1 MKDDTRVQFRIAERI
16 LDGTRLRRLYRDLQ
30 RVDGNDRS
38 CKEKEEQE
46 QEQEQ
51 DSWVDDDSIQVAFGT
66 EDEARM
72 VAAAPAGS
80 SRHTYPIL
88 SKPV

>member
-16 LDGTRLRRLYRDLQ
+16 LDGTRPRRLYRDVQ

-46 QEQEQ
+46 QEQ
-51 DSWVDDDSIQVAFGT
+51 DSWVDNDSIQVAFGN
-66 EDEARM
+66 EEGARM
-72 VAAAPAGS
+72 VTAAPAGS

>member
-1 MKDDTRVQFRIAERI
+1 MKDDTRAQFRIAERI
-16 LDGTRLRRLYRDLQ
+16 LDGTRPRRLYRDVQ

-46 QEQEQ
+46 Q
-51 DSWVDDDSIQVAFGT
+51 DSWVDDDSIQVAFGN
-66 EDEARM
+66 EEEARM